1 MSNLARLSLAS
12 FLAYFVMSGMLAP
25 IGIVSAPMA
34 EYFGVSVTTATAR
47 FSWLT
52 VGIWIGAVTAL
63 FVFARVGLRAL
74 MISLYALLA
83 ASLLT
88 LVMAEGLLA
97 VGLRLGIVGFCCGV
111 GLPAAAL
118 VIARSY
124 SDSRRASMLV
134 ITDGSFSFAG
144 IVTAWLAVWFIDGG
158 VAWYGAYL
166 FVAVMALA
174 VVALSVFASFPETVD
189 EHTSL
194 LEARTW
200 PPAAWLCV
208 ICLGLYTV
216 GQNSILWWLPRYA
229 EDTLGASAEFAG
241 QLVGQYWSGMFA
253 AQLFVAWWVLKIG
266 VRRLL
271 LLGALTTLLLSTPFW
286 WLAEPGPFMWLAAA
300 WGFANLGLLK
310 IILSYATELARA
322 SSSQLV
328 SALLLGATSGTAVSP
343 WLSSQIVA
351 AGSSADAL
359 IFGSACFLLM
369 FALLGVAVFASR
381 RVPEQGSESAHD
393 A

>member
-34 EYFGVSVTTATAR
+34 EHFGVSVTAATAR

-63 FVFARVGLRAL
+63 FVFARLGLRVL
-74 MISLYALLA
+74 MITLYALLA
-83 ASLLT
+83 ASVLTLGMADDLLT
-88 LVMAEGLLA
+88 L
-97 VGLRLGIVGFCCGV
+97 GLRLGLVGFCCGV

-144 IVTAWLAVWFIDGG
+144 IVTAWLAVWLIDGG
-158 VAWYGAYL
+158 FAWYGAYL
-166 FVAVMALA
+166 FVGA
-174 VVALSVFASFPETVD
+174 VALVVVGLATFSTFPEALD
-189 EHTSL
+189 EQSSL
-194 LEARTW
+194 IEARSW
-200 PPAAWLCV
+200 PLAAWLCV
-208 ICLGLYTV
+208 LCLGLYTV

-229 EDTLGASAEFAG
+229 EDVLGAPPEFAG

-271 LLGALTTLLLSTPFW
+271 LLGAVTTLLFSTSFW
-286 WLAEPGPFMWLAAA
+286 LLGDPGPFMWLAAA

-310 IILSYATELARA
+310 IILSFATELARA

-359 IFGSACFLLM
+359 KFGSACFLLM
-369 FALLGVAVFASR
+369 LALLAFAVFTSRQASAR
-381 RVPEQGSESAHD
+381 
-393 A
+393 